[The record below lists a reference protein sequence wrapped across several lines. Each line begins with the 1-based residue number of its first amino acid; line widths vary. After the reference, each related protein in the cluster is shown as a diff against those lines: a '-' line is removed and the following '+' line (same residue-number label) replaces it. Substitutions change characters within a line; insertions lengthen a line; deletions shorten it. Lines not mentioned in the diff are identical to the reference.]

1 VVCCFRFWIGDVIYD
16 IIAVLRLILDTDV
29 LVAAIR
35 SRSGASWQ
43 LVDGALAGRFTL
55 LLSVALVLEYEAV
68 LTRSEHLKVGLDS
81 GDIHELL
88 DALLSVA
95 QRVRNSYLWRPMLP
109 DPNDDMVLEAAVNGN
124 ATALVTFNLRHF
136 LPAMQR
142 FSCRVLLPRDA
153 LQTLREWEEG

>member
-1 VVCCFRFWIGDVIYD
+1 MICDVTCD
-16 IIAVLRLILDTDV
+16 IISVLRLVLDTDV

-43 LVDGALAGRFTL
+43 LVDSALAGRFTL

-68 LTRSEHLKVGLDS
+68 LTRSEHLKVGLTS
-81 GDIHELL
+81 GDIHELI

-95 QRVRNSYLWRPMLP
+95 QQVRNSYLWRPMLS
-109 DPNDDMVLEAAVNGN
+109 DPNDDMVLETAVNGN

-136 LPAMQR
+136 LPAVQR
-142 FSCRVLLPRDA
+142 FNCRVLLPRDA
-153 LQTLREWEEG
+153 LQMLRDREQG